1 VAGAPE
7 AAGAAVAAAAV
18 LLPLA
23 SPPAAPSAAPGGGG
37 GAPNPLPPAARRR
50 AQRARG
56 PPLALLSLGS
66 ADGRAPSGASA
77 AEVTAARVAAVGG
90 VGGEPPG
97 GAALQILPSTDAAG
111 VRKRPPPL
119 AKAESEEKVT
129 EDEFVFGNDGTFRGG
144 GFKITLKGMVQA
156 PDRVMRKDSDGA
168 SVDGVP
174 KSTNNIIMVR
184 SLTEFRAGVTL
195 GAGANGRVYKATH
208 MPTGRNLAIKVVNV
222 YDDAKRVQ
230 LLKELE
236 TLSTH
241 VSRFLVRFF
250 GAFYD
255 GSGAVHIA
263 LEYMDRGSLEDTV
276 RKFGPV
282 PEPVMNH
289 IAVHC
294 LRGLRFLHRHHV
306 LHRDFKTANILLS
319 RALCRAKLSDFG
331 LARDLQAGVSR
342 ADTFVGTVAYM
353 SPERLKGETYTY
365 AGDVWG
371 LGVSL
376 VECALG
382 RYPFE
387 RPSSFFDYID
397 AAVNK
402 PVLGPGMATGLSA
415 DARDFIAKCTH
426 VDPKRRPTA
435 AELLQHP
442 WITKRPLDD
451 RVFFKWLDEVSS
463 STRSTPK
470 R

>member
-1 VAGAPE
+1 MGE
-7 AAGAAVAAAAV
+7 T
-18 LLPLA
+18 
-23 SPPAAPSAAPGGGG
+23 PGGGG
-37 GAPNPLPPAARRR
+37 
-50 AQRARG
+50 
-56 PPLALLSLGS
+56 
-66 ADGRAPSGASA
+66 
-77 AEVTAARVAAVGG
+77 T
-90 VGGEPPG
+90 
-97 GAALQILPSTDAAG
+97 ALQVLPSVDATG

-119 AKAESEEKVT
+119 VKAPSEEKVT
-129 EDEFVFGNDGTFRGG
+129 EDEFVFGADGTFRGG

-168 SVDGVP
+168 SVEGVP

-208 MPTGRNLAIKVVNV
+208 VPTGRNLAIKVVNV

-276 RKFGPV
+276 RQFGPV

-415 DARDFIAKCTH
+415 DARDFIALCTH
-426 VDPKRRPTA
+426 VDPRRRPTA

-442 WITKRPLDD
+442 WIARRPLDD
-451 RVFFKWLDEVSS
+451 RVFIKWLDEVASAA
-463 STRSTPK
+463 RGTPK